1 MKFFVG
7 HEFSLPGQPI
17 VLMQQR
23 IQAATW
29 RNQAAATDRNKLAP
43 QIGGTNPPLQIQSRI
58 RPVLQ
63 SDCIPGQGDV
73 K

>member
-29 RNQAAATDRNKLAP
+29 RNQAVATDGNELAATNWRDEPTA
-43 QIGGTNPPLQIQSRI
+43 TNPIQDTTLQ
-58 RPVLQ
+58 
-63 SDCIPGQGDV
+63 DGGFEA
-73 K
+73 